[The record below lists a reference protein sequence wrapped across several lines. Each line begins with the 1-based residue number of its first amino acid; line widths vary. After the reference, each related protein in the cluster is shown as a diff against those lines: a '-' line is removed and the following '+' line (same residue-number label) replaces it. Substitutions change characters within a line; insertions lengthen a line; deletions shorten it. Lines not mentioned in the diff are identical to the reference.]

1 MNLVLQITY
10 AALLMVTWYLSVDF
24 GMRLHKL
31 TGQKRYTW
39 IPQVWMV
46 TGLVA
51 ILVVQSVTEAIRSY
65 NLPH

>member
-10 AALLMVTWYLSVDF
+10 AALLIVTWYLSVDF
-24 GMRLHKL
+24 GTRLRKL

-39 IPQVWMV
+39 IPQAWMI

-51 ILVVQSVTEAIRSY
+51 ILVVQSVTEAIRNY
-65 NLPH
+65 NLSH